1 MSTTRE
7 KAPLTI
13 QTLEL
18 DPSLG
23 ATSGYSI
30 EANPRIRRARQPRP
44 RRLVQV
50 QETEQTSSD
59 SSDHHNN
66 FLFYEM
72 FDPKKLTLAEIKRKY
87 RTNKNKA
94 DLSQMLTTND
104 MFGQADMQAAFYVI

>member
-30 EANPRIRRARQPRP
+30 EANPRIRRAREPRP
-44 RRLVQV
+44 RRLV

-104 MFGQADMQAAFYVI
+104 IFGQADMQAMYYVK